1 MKDNQHIRDFLEHLK
16 KDVEELVI
24 KRAAEYDIAEYDVV
38 TLLGTGVYVNNDSQM
53 MVGVTS
59 TTSEEIELQHLLDGM
74 ESVIDN
80 LLDEPEQGTIDW
92 WLKNFGGRDSG
103 LN

>member
-1 MKDNQHIRDFLEHLK
+1 MKDNKHIKDFLADLK
-16 KDVEELVI
+16 KDVEDLVI
-24 KRAAEYDIAEYDVV
+24 KKAAEYDIAEYDVV
-38 TLLGTGVYVNNDSQM
+38 TLLGTGVYMNDDSQM
-53 MVGVTS
+53 MVGITS

-74 ESVIDN
+74 ESVLDN

-92 WLKNFGGRDSG
+92 WLKNFGGRGSE